1 LSFGKTLEAEI
12 MGLEMKHVKK
22 VFSFSDND
30 LEVLRDINLTVADG
44 EIISIVGGSGCGKS
58 TLLRIIAGLDQATS
72 GEVWLDDKKIEKPSQ
87 KDIGIIF
94 QESRLFPWSTVEK
107 NVAFGLT
114 DNLSK
119 KEKKKRVY
127 EHIKLVGL
135 QDFQNALPEQ
145 LSGGMKQRVSI
156 ARSLIN
162 RPRVLLLDEPFG
174 ALDAFTK
181 MNMQQEILNIWK
193 QEKMTLIIV
202 THDIDEAIYLG
213 DRVVV
218 MSPKPGIIKNI
229 IPIKMSRYRERTS
242 DEFAMYRK
250 RIYDEFFDS
259 QEDMMEYNI

>member
-1 LSFGKTLEAEI
+1 
-12 MGLEMKHVKK
+12 MGLEIKHVKK

-58 TLLRIIAGLDQATS
+58 TLLRIIAGLDQATG

-114 DNLSK
+114 DKLSK
-119 KEKKKRVY
+119 AEKKKRVY

-135 QDFQNALPEQ
+135 QDFESALPEQ

-218 MSPKPGIIKNI
+218 MSPKPGIIKDI
-229 IPIKMSRYRERTS
+229 IQIKMSRYRERTS

-250 RIYDEFFDS
+250 KIYDEFFES
-259 QEDMMEYNI
+259 QEDLTEYNI